1 MSKTVKA
8 ADLHREWM
16 QDPAYREEY
25 EALDLEF
32 RVAAAIIDA
41 RAAAGLTQ
49 AQLAE
54 RMNTSRTVVVRL
66 EGGRTLPSL
75 ATLRKVAAATGRS
88 INLEIG

>member
-8 ADLHREWM
+8 ADLHAEWM
-16 QDPAYREEY
+16 RDPAYRGEY

-41 RAAAGLTQ
+41 RSRAGLTQ

-75 ATLRKVAAATGRS
+75 ATLRKVAAATGHS
-88 INLEIG
+88 INLEIA